1 MKLVQLFW
9 RGIAGVLR
17 RSATVAGKLSNRAYS
32 HSRPRLSRAD
42 RKLIEVNAVFR
53 NRHVGQRCFI
63 IGNGPSL
70 ATQDLS
76 FLAGEITFAMN
87 AFWKHP
93 IVEAWQ
99 PTYYLLAD
107 KVLFDR
113 STSASE
119 FFENLK
125 SRIKDADFFVPLSRK
140 DVVLEG
146 QLLPPEQTYFLSVED
161 RLVDNDSVERFDLTD
176 SVPDVLTVAQFAM
189 MAAIYMGCSPIY
201 LMGLD
206 HDWLAHRGE
215 KNFYFFKGLSLN
227 NHPEVKGQLGSYDQ
241 DMEGL
246 IRVWKDYRKLKTL
259 ADSLNIKIVNVT
271 AGGFLDVFDRLP
283 YESLFESA
291 ETRAQ
296 V

>member
-1 MKLVQLFW
+1 MKVVQLFW

-17 RSATVAGKLSNRAYS
+17 RSGTVAGKLSNRAYS
-32 HSRPRLSRAD
+32 HSLPRLSKED
-42 RKLIEVNAVFR
+42 RKLIEANAVFR

-63 IGNGPSL
+63 VGNGPSL

-76 FLAGEITFAMN
+76 YLKGEITFAMN

-93 IVEAWQ
+93 IIEAWQ

-113 STSASE
+113 SPSARE
-119 FFENLK
+119 FFENLNR
-125 SRIKDADFFVPLSRK
+125 RITEADFFVPLSRR
-140 DVVLEG
+140 DVILEE
-146 QLLPPEQTYFLSVED
+146 QLLPREQTYFLSTED
-161 RLVDNDSVERFDLTD
+161 RAVDEGSDESFDLTG
-176 SVPDVLTVAQFAM
+176 SIPDVLTVAQFAM

-227 NHPEVKGQLGSYDQ
+227 NHPEVRGQLGSYDE

-259 ADSLNIKIVNVT
+259 ADSRNIQIINAT
-271 AGGFLDVFDRLP
+271 AGGFLDVFDRMP
-283 YESLFESA
+283 YQSLFESA
-291 ETRAQ
+291 ETEAH

>member
-1 MKLVQLFW
+1 MKLVKLFW
-9 RGIAGVLR
+9 RVIAGVLR
-17 RSATVAGKLSNRAYS
+17 RSGAVASKWSSRAYS
-32 HSRPRLSRAD
+32 HTRPRLSRED
-42 RKLIEVNAVFR
+42 RKLIEANAVFR
-53 NRHVGQRCFI
+53 NRHPGQRCFI

-76 FLAGEITFAMN
+76 FLAGEITFGMN

-93 IVEAWQ
+93 IIEAWQ
-99 PTYYLLAD
+99 PRYYFLAD

-113 STSASE
+113 SPSAGD
-119 FFENLK
+119 FFENLN
-125 SRIKDADFFVPLSRK
+125 SRIKDADFFVPLSRR

-161 RLVDNDSVERFDLTD
+161 RLVDDESATNFDLTA
-176 SVPDVLTVAQFAM
+176 SIPDVLTVAQLAII
-189 MAAIYMGCSPIY
+189 AAIYMGCSPIY

-227 NHPEVKGQLGSYDQ
+227 NHPEVRGQLGSYDE

-259 ADSLNIKIVNVT
+259 ADSRNIRIVNAT
-271 AGGFLDVFDRLP
+271 AGGFLDVFDRMP

-291 ETRAQ
+291 ETKAR